1 MLEAELVA
9 PLTQFGMAGLIAW
22 MWLTERRQAATRER
36 QLAEAH
42 ERLMEQRVQ
51 LEQLIQVVQ
60 ETTRAATTLE
70 QGQRR
75 LIEWL
80 ERGMAAPEGSAARRV
95 G

>member
-22 MWLTERRQAATRER
+22 MWLTERRQAGTRER
-36 QLAEAH
+36 QLVEAH

-60 ETTRAATTLE
+60 ETTRAVTTLE